1 MEQSKH
7 SEEEILKLGKKLI
20 KELELVYT
28 VNTLAR
34 WLAHYLAELMSN
46 IDKCESE
53 EEKNNLQRECCDI
66 ILEIWGKRERIPIE
80 KPTEKLKPI
89 IDVISLLKKN
99 EHPFIRHR
107 FLDKKNGLKNSNSSW
122 LSFLGKVK
130 NNSERI
136 YRKSLISMI
145 SEELLGKDKEWIEEH
160 GSFLSDDE
168 KSVVE
173 YLDSIREI
181 TISIHGEEE
190 KEETEKE
197 KVEKL
202 FNELEEQL
210 DEQKEELL
218 VLKKKIFNTLKNK
231 NKKP

>member
-1 MEQSKH
+1 MGQSKH

-34 WLAHYLAELMSN
+34 WLGHYLAELMNN
-46 IDKCESE
+46 IDNCESE
-53 EEKNNLQRECCDI
+53 EEKSELQKECCNV

-89 IDVISLLKKN
+89 IGVISLLKKN

-107 FLDKKNGLKNSNSSW
+107 FLNNHNGLRNKNSSW
-122 LSFLGKVK
+122 LNFLGIVK

-145 SEELLGKDKEWIEEH
+145 NEELLEKDKEWIEEH

-173 YLDSIREI
+173 YLDSIKEI
-181 TISIHGEEE
+181 EISFIDGSE
-190 KEETEKE
+190 KEISEKE
-197 KVEKL
+197 KIENL
-202 FNELEEQL
+202 FSELEEQI
-210 DEQKEELL
+210 DEQKVELL
-218 VLKKKIFNTLKNK
+218 KLKKSILNYQVS
-231 NKKP
+231 

>member
-1 MEQSKH
+1 MEQLKH
-7 SEEEILKLGKKLI
+7 SEEEILNLGKKLI
-20 KELELVYT
+20 AELELVYT

-34 WLAHYLAELMSN
+34 WMGHYLAELMNN

-53 EEKNNLQRECCDI
+53 VEKSNLQKECCNV
-66 ILEIWGKRERIPIE
+66 ILEIWEKRERIPIE

-99 EHPFIRHR
+99 KHPFIRHR
-107 FLDKKNGLKNSNSSW
+107 FLGNNTGLRNKNSNW
-122 LSFLGKVK
+122 LSFLEIVK

-145 SEELLGKDKEWIEEH
+145 SEELLEKDKEWIEEH
-160 GSFLSDDE
+160 GHFLSDDE

-173 YLDSIREI
+173 YLDSIKEI
-181 TISIHGEEE
+181 TISFHDNPEVEA
-190 KEETEKE
+190 TEKE
-197 KVEKL
+197 KIECL
-202 FNELEEQL
+202 FNELEEQI

-218 VLKKKIFNTLKNK
+218 RLKKKTLSVLKENSK
-231 NKKP
+231 

>member
-80 KPTEKLKPI
+80 KPTERLKPI

-99 EHPFIRHR
+99 EHPFIRHS
-107 FLDKKNGLKNSNSSW
+107 FLDKRNGLKNSKSSW
-122 LSFLGKVK
+122 LSFLEIVK

-145 SEELLGKDKEWIEEH
+145 SEELLEKDKEWIEEH

-173 YLDSIREI
+173 YIDSIKEI
-181 TISIHGEEE
+181 TISFQDDPK
-190 KEETEKE
+190 KESSEKE
-197 KVEKL
+197 KMVNL
-202 FNELEEQL
+202 FNELEEKI
-210 DEQKEELL
+210 DEQKNELL
-218 VLKKKIFNTLKNK
+218 NLKKLMLKK
-231 NKKP
+231 H

>member
-7 SEEEILKLGKKLI
+7 SEDQILKLGKKLV
-20 KELELVYT
+20 KELELVHT
-28 VNTLAR
+28 SNTLAR
-34 WLAHYLAELMSN
+34 WLTHYLAELINN
-46 IDKCESE
+46 IDKCESK
-53 EEKNNLQRECCDI
+53 EEKSKLQKECCEI

-80 KPTEKLKPI
+80 KPTERLKPI

-107 FLDKKNGLKNSNSSW
+107 FFDKKNGLKNSNSSW
-122 LSFLGKVK
+122 LSFLEIVK

-145 SEELLGKDKEWIEEH
+145 SEELLEKDKVWIEKH
-160 GSFLSDDE
+160 GNFLSDDE

-190 KEETEKE
+190 KKETEKE
-197 KVEKL
+197 KIEKL

-210 DEQKEELL
+210 DDQKEELL
-218 VLKKKIFNTLKNK
+218 RLKKKALKNLKKKTK
-231 NKKP
+231 NK

>member
-1 MEQSKH
+1 MEQLKH

-20 KELELVYT
+20 AELELVYT

-34 WLAHYLAELMSN
+34 WMGHYLVELMNN
-46 IDKCESE
+46 IDKCESKQ
-53 EEKNNLQRECCDI
+53 EKSELQKECCNV
-66 ILEIWGKRERIPIE
+66 ILEIWEKRERIPIE

-89 IDVISLLKKN
+89 IDVLSLLKKN

-107 FLDKKNGLKNSNSSW
+107 FLGNNNGLRNKNSNW
-122 LSFLGKVK
+122 LSFLEIVK

-136 YRKSLISMI
+136 YRKSIISMI
-145 SEELLGKDKEWIEEH
+145 SEELLEKDKEWIEKH

-173 YLDSIREI
+173 YLDSIKEI
-181 TISIHGEEE
+181 TISFSNDSE
-190 KEETEKE
+190 KEITENE
-197 KVEKL
+197 KIENL
-202 FNELEEQL
+202 FIDLEEQL

-218 VLKKKIFNTLKNK
+218 RLKKQVLNNL
-231 NKKP
+231 

>member
-1 MEQSKH
+1 MEQLKR

-20 KELELVYT
+20 AELDLVYT

-34 WLAHYLAELMSN
+34 WMGHYLAELMNN

-53 EEKNNLQRECCDI
+53 QEKSKLQKECCDV
-66 ILEIWGKRERIPIE
+66 ILEIWEKRERIPIE
-80 KPTEKLKPI
+80 KPTEKLKPV
-89 IDVISLLKKN
+89 IDVLSLLKKN

-107 FLDKKNGLKNSNSSW
+107 FLDNTNGLRNKNSSW
-122 LSFLGKVK
+122 LRFLEIVK

-145 SEELLGKDKEWIEEH
+145 SEELLEKDKEWIEEH

-173 YLDSIREI
+173 YLDSIKEI
-181 TISIHGEEE
+181 TISFHDD
-190 KEETEKE
+190 TEVEATKKE
-197 KVEKL
+197 KIENL
-202 FNELEEQL
+202 FNELEEQI

-218 VLKKKIFNTLKNK
+218 RLKKDLLIEHGIIK
-231 NKKP
+231 

>member
-7 SEEEILKLGKKLI
+7 SEEEILRLGKKII

-34 WLAHYLAELMSN
+34 WLGHYLAELMDN
-46 IDKCESE
+46 IDNCDSE
-53 EEKNNLQRECCDI
+53 VEKSELQKECCSV
-66 ILEIWGKRERIPIE
+66 ILEIWEKRERIPIE

-99 EHPFIRHR
+99 EHPFISHR
-107 FLDKKNGLKNSNSSW
+107 FLSNNNLRNKNSNW
-122 LSFLGKVK
+122 FSFLEIVK

-145 SEELLGKDKEWIEEH
+145 SEELLEKDKKWIEEH
-160 GSFLSDDE
+160 GVFLSDDE

-173 YLDSIREI
+173 YLDSIKEI
-181 TISIHGEEE
+181 EISFGEKKDKDSSENE
-190 KEETEKE
+190 KLK
-197 KVEKL
+197 KL
-202 FNELEEQL
+202 FNEIESLI
-210 DEQKEELL
+210 DEQKSFLMS
-218 VLKKKIFNTLKNK
+218 LKKEFLKS
-231 NKKP
+231 

>member
-28 VNTLAR
+28 GNTLAR
-34 WLAHYLAELMSN
+34 WLAHYLAELIN
-46 IDKCESE
+46 DIEKCKSK
-53 EEKNNLQRECCDI
+53 EEKKNVQRECCNM

-99 EHPFIRHR
+99 EHPFIRHV
-107 FLDKKNGLKNSNSSW
+107 FLDKKHGLKNSNSSW
-122 LSFLGKVK
+122 LGFLETVK

-136 YRKSLISMI
+136 YRKSLIAMM
-145 SEELLGKDKEWIEEH
+145 SEELLEKDKEWIEEH
-160 GSFLSDDE
+160 KSFLSDEE
-168 KSVVE
+168 KSVIE

-181 TISIHGEEE
+181 TISFHGEEE
-190 KEETEKE
+190 KEKTEKE

-218 VLKKKIFNTLKNK
+218 KLKKLTFNRFKI
-231 NKKP
+231 

>member
-28 VNTLAR
+28 GNTLAR
-34 WLAHYLAELMSN
+34 WLAHYLAELISN
-46 IDKCESE
+46 IDKCKSK
-53 EEKNNLQRECCDI
+53 EEKSKLQKECCDI
-66 ILEIWGKRERIPIE
+66 ILEIWEKRERVPIE

-107 FLDKKNGLKNSNSSW
+107 FLDKRNGLKKSNSSW
-122 LSFLGKVK
+122 LSFLEIVK

-145 SEELLGKDKEWIEEH
+145 SEELLEKDNEWIGKH

-173 YLDSIREI
+173 YLDSIKEI
-181 TISIHGEEE
+181 TISFHDDPKKEPSENE
-190 KEETEKE
+190 KI
-197 KVEKL
+197 VNL
-202 FNELEEQL
+202 FKELEEQI
-210 DEQKEELL
+210 DEQKKELL
-218 VLKKKIFNTLKNK
+218 KLKKLMLKK
-231 NKKP
+231 H

>member
-28 VNTLAR
+28 GNTLAR
-34 WLAHYLAELMSN
+34 WLAHYLAELISN
-46 IDKCESE
+46 IDKCESK
-53 EEKNNLQRECCDI
+53 EEKNNLQRECCEI

-89 IDVISLLKKN
+89 IDVLSLLKKK

-107 FLDKKNGLKNSNSSW
+107 FLGNNSALRNKNSSW
-122 LSFLGKVK
+122 LTFLEVVK

-145 SEELLGKDKEWIEEH
+145 SEELLEKDKKWIEEH
-160 GSFLSDDE
+160 GSFLSEDE

-173 YLDSIREI
+173 YLDSIKEI
-181 TISIHGEEE
+181 TISFSKDLE
-190 KEETEKE
+190 KEVTENE
-197 KVEKL
+197 KTENL
-202 FNELEEQL
+202 FIELEEQL

-218 VLKKKIFNTLKNK
+218 RLKKQVLNSLKKKRK
-231 NKKP
+231 

>member
-7 SEEEILKLGKKLI
+7 SEEEILRLGKKLI

-34 WLAHYLAELMSN
+34 WLGHYLAELMNN
-46 IDKCESE
+46 IDNCESE
-53 EEKNNLQRECCDI
+53 EKKSELQKECCNV
-66 ILEIWGKRERIPIE
+66 ILELWEKRERIPIE

-89 IDVISLLKKN
+89 IDIISLLKKN

-107 FLDKKNGLKNSNSSW
+107 FLNNNNGLRNKNSNW
-122 LSFLGKVK
+122 FSFLEIVK

-145 SEELLGKDKEWIEEH
+145 SEELLEKDKEWIEEH

-173 YLDSIREI
+173 YLASIKEIEISFIDDSEKEI
-181 TISIHGEEE
+181 TE
-190 KEETEKE
+190 KD
-197 KVEKL
+197 KVENL
-202 FNELEEQL
+202 FNELEGQIN
-210 DEQKEELL
+210 EQKQELL
-218 VLKKKIFNTLKNK
+218 KLKKSMLHNLKSK
-231 NKKP
+231 SK